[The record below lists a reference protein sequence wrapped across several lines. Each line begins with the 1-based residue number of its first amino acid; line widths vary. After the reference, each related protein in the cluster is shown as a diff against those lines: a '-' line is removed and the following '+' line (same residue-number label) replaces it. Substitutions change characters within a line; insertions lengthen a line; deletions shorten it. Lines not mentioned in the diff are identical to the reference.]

1 LLGHPPDVDPD
12 RRRETDMTMRT
23 TELDSAGG
31 AGHGLREDCCGERG
45 MAARSMADLM
55 LSNLRMPGVPDLLD
69 GGAGE
74 DRSVRQRDAVDL
86 LVVGSVATGDP
97 GQPVAGAMG
106 VKDGRVVALGSADE
120 LQGLR
125 GTDTELIPD
134 PEPVVLAPEGSQR
147 GRYGSRVVR

>member
-1 LLGHPPDVDPD
+1 
-12 RRRETDMTMRT
+12 MTMRT

-31 AGHGLREDCCGERG
+31 AGYGLREDCCGERG

-86 LVVGSVATGDP
+86 LVVGSIATGDP

-125 GTDTELIPD
+125 GTDTELVKVGDGVVIPGLI
-134 PEPVVLAPEGSQR
+134 EPHMHLWSTGVFFGMADCSLRKNPVSLT
-147 GRYGSRVVR
+147 